1 MNTGSYRESDAAYF
15 TSFRASGRHDARRLR
30 HHGQQLATLPQPNT
44 SLQTAALTPPP
55 AQQIASAQ
63 AMTDITAFIDPAAVG
78 QLSAKEKAE
87 ASSAQFNALQFGRPG
102 APRSWQG
109 DRGASGQVTV
119 GPYVRVNNI
128 DCRDFTHTVTVSGKE
143 FARTGTACREFDGR
157 WSVAG

>member
-1 MNTGSYRESDAAYF
+1 MQQILRLIPLFGVLTLAGCASIGTTATNFSQGS
-15 TSFRASGRHDARRLR
+15 
-30 HHGQQLATLPQPNT
+30 TLPQPNAA
-44 SLQTAALTPPP
+44 LQTAALQPAP

-63 AMTDITAFIDPAAVG
+63 AMTDITAFIDPAAVSL
-78 QLSAKEKAE
+78 LSANEKTE

-128 DCRDFTHTVTVSGKE
+128 DCRDFTHTVTVGGKPY
-143 FARTGTACREFDGR
+143 ARHATACRELDGS
-157 WSVAG
+157 WSVAN

>member
-1 MNTGSYRESDAAYF
+1 MQQILRLFPLLGVMTLAGCATLGSSSTD
-15 TSFRASGRHDARRLR
+15 
-30 HHGQQLATLPQPNT
+30 LAPGSTLPQPNAA
-44 SLQTAALTPPP
+44 LQTAPLTPPP

-78 QLSAKEKAE
+78 LLSAKEKTE

-109 DRGASGQVTV
+109 DQGATGQVLV

-128 DCRDFTHTVTVSGKE
+128 DCRDFTHTVTVQGK
-143 FARTGTACREFDGR
+143 AYSRNGTACRELDGS

>member
-1 MNTGSYRESDAAYF
+1 MQQILRLIPLLGVMTLAGCASIGSSATNF
-15 TSFRASGRHDARRLR
+15 SQG
-30 HHGQQLATLPQPNT
+30 ATLPQPNAA
-44 SLQTAALTPPP
+44 LQTASLQPAP

-78 QLSAKEKAE
+78 LLSANEKTE

-109 DRGASGQVTV
+109 DKGASGQVTV

-128 DCRDFTHTVTVSGKE
+128 DCRDFTHTVTISGKPY
-143 FARTGTACREFDGR
+143 ARQGTACRELDGR
-157 WSVAG
+157 WSVAN

>member
-1 MNTGSYRESDAAYF
+1 MQHISRLFALLGVMTLAGCATMGSNSSDLMAP
-15 TSFRASGRHDARRLR
+15 G
-30 HHGQQLATLPQPNT
+30 ATLPQPNT

-109 DRGASGQVTV
+109 DRGARGQVTV

>member
-1 MNTGSYRESDAAYF
+1 MQQILRLIPLVGVMTLAGCATMGSNTSDLLTPGS
-15 TSFRASGRHDARRLR
+15 
-30 HHGQQLATLPQPNT
+30 TLPQPNAG
-44 SLQTAALTPPP
+44 LQAAPLTPPP

-78 QLSAKEKAE
+78 LLSAKERTE

-102 APRSWQG
+102 APRAWQG
-109 DRGASGQVTV
+109 DRGASGQVMV

-128 DCRDFTHTVTVSGKE
+128 DCREFTHAVTVSGQTYTRK
-143 FARTGTACREFDGR
+143 GTACRELDGS

>member
-1 MNTGSYRESDAAYF
+1 MQQIPRLFALLGVMTLAGCATMSSNSSDLMAP
-15 TSFRASGRHDARRLR
+15 G
-30 HHGQQLATLPQPNT
+30 ATLPQPN
-44 SLQTAALTPPP
+44 SAYQTASLTPPP

-63 AMTDITAFIDPAAVG
+63 AMTDVTAFIDPAAVG
-78 QLSAKEKAE
+78 LLSAKESAE

-109 DRGASGQVTV
+109 DRGASGQVMV

-128 DCRDFTHTVTVSGKE
+128 DCRDFTHVVTVAGKQYS
-143 FARTGTACREFDGR
+143 RKGTACREPDGR